1 MSFAVS
7 LGLATE
13 GLAGARSSRFADDI
27 NYVSDSTYVA
37 YLVALGACAAIMLV
51 LAAVGF
57 GASVTPRLFSGAL
70 GLVFLG
76 YGIWVAFIRPKDGV
90 FGMYPVGFILPILV
104 IGFLL
109 YSRVSNREID
119 AELAAERA
127 KRLAERQAAARA
139 AEADPGS
146 GGSAAT

>member
-1 MSFAVS
+1 MSFAV
-7 LGLATE
+7 
-13 GLAGARSSRFADDI
+13 
-27 NYVSDSTYVA
+27 YV
-37 YLVALGACAAIMLV
+37 VALAACGALMLV
-51 LAAVGF
+51 IAGVGF
-57 GASVTPRLFSGAL
+57 GASWTPRLFSGAL

-90 FGMYPVGFILPILV
+90 FAMYPVVFILPILV
-104 IGFLL
+104 IGLAL

-127 KRLAERQAAARA
+127 KRLADRQAAARA

-146 GGSAAT
+146 GGDPAN